1 MIEAYHFG
9 KIKINGQL
17 YDYDI
22 YLSSSGE
29 VKRWLREESHLF
41 QKEDVIE
48 AVKENPE
55 VIVIGTGA
63 YGVAEISQEA
73 EKLIRDKGIELV
85 IKRTGKAVEEY
96 NKFLNQGR
104 KVVALLHL
112 TC

>member
-1 MIEAYHFG
+1 MY
-9 KIKINGQL
+9 KRQV
-17 YDYDI
+17 